1 MPTRDNRTTI
11 ALDPATRDEL
21 FNRKNP
27 TDSYDDVVCRLL
39 DAAGEATEN

>member
-11 ALDPATRDEL
+11 SLETATRDEL
-21 FNRKNP
+21 FNRKKP

-39 DAAGEATEN
+39 DAVGKPAES